1 MADIRLAKPAA
12 GTTQTVP
19 SAPDG
24 RFIFDFPADAATLTR
39 NGDDL
44 VLTFED
50 GAAIQLQG
58 FYTTY
63 SKEEMPSFQVDGVEI
78 SGQDF
83 FAALDEDLMP
93 AAGPASG
100 SSAARGGR
108 YNEYGG
114 SDLLDGLDHL
124 GRLDIGFDGGTQ
136 LATDTVEP
144 SPYSEVDHGVT
155 VTPSTPGTD
164 PDDPSIPVQ
173 GEDFPPTMPHDVLQV
188 DESALDGG
196 SGGGS
201 ATAAGSM
208 RVSAPD
214 GVAIITIGGVVVWQN
229 GALTGNPVLTD
240 EGHLDVTGF
249 DGTNLTYTYTLTGST
264 QEHAKLNAGGENDA
278 IAHEMKVV
286 VTDTDGDSGSAVIRV
301 EITDDVPTI
310 ESFEKTVTEGDADP
324 IVGNALE
331 GAVAGADGANFAWT
345 NPDQQGRY
353 GKLTLNEDGTYSYEL
368 NNDDPEVKALT
379 NGDTR
384 TEEISYTYTDADG
397 DVAEG
402 KVTITIMGVNNGVE
416 VGSGTL
422 TVYEA
427 GLDDG
432 STPGGGNTPTTASG
446 SLHINAPDGVATI
459 AIGEVTVFKNGAL
472 TGNTVSTD
480 EGTLTVT
487 GFDAATG
494 ELTFTYTLNDNTLEH
509 GLDGMDTHVSH
520 DFAVTVTDVDDSTAS
535 STITVNIVD
544 DVPTAQ
550 NDSVVFEEAAAQEG
564 ASAKSVLENDVFGAD
579 APAYKTVTSIEGG
592 TLGQPVQGDYGTL
605 TLNEDGTY
613 TYKLGD
619 KVDVPRGETY
629 TEQFTYTIKD
639 ADGDTSTA
647 TLTIAIKGDEI
658 VPANPG
664 SATIVVDEALLS
676 DGSHVNS
683 DNSDHVPSGQGFFT
697 VNLNGE
703 DGTVTLKYG
712 SGPDASNITVSLI
725 NRDDFDTDWLSENKT
740 LTVNGVT
747 VEVTGA
753 KQQDD
758 GSWKIE
764 YRYNLTGQQTHT
776 GEGVGEG
783 DALSDDIDI
792 TVTDATGDT
801 STGSLTVTV
810 HDDGPVLTAKIDPQP
825 GNDKGH
831 FYDTDAA
838 IVFRLAEGGPATTL
852 DQIDFGA
859 DVGTGEEGS
868 APARITV
875 TVNNTTTFTVEVTR
889 DAEGGLHFSGEDNG
903 TITFEKTGAATGAD
917 DGSALTY
924 DTVKGQFTYTRP
936 TADVGGAADNYT
948 FTLTVTD
955 ADGDTVQQT
964 GSVVTVF
971 REPTITGD
979 DGSTSSTVTTDE
991 GNLPEQGS
999 GWETDATRPHED
1011 TASGELTVNL
1021 DHADG
1026 TIQIGENLTIDVDKD
1041 GKVVSV
1047 NDKDGANPAEERVP
1061 GDHGYL
1067 SNIVVDKADADGN
1080 ITIHYTYTLTDAVDG
1095 DGASGNRPADGEAG
1109 RGESMQADNFAVTV
1123 TTANGQTATGS
1134 IMANAL
1140 DDAPRL
1146 SVAPEATPT
1155 QNDTADSSLS
1165 GTFTVNFGADGPS
1178 ENAALKIEGTSVS
1191 LTEETSLAV
1200 DGGTLTITHLSG
1212 GTYAYTYKHNQQDVT
1227 FGKKTFAVVAT
1238 DGDMDTTQAIIT
1250 VGQDFHPT
1258 TEDGQFG
1265 AGQIHEVV
1273 TTDESYMEA
1282 GGSQAGQNPGDGIGQ
1297 SAMKSVTVNLHG
1309 ENTETSITVKHGQD
1323 SIRFT
1328 YDGTK
1333 WSAGGED
1340 SIAVIHGTYGE
1351 LSVWVNTTGNNVTI
1365 GYEYKQTAPY
1375 TDHDDPNDA
1384 NETATDADKFDIEI
1398 NDGEDTPLTGSISV
1412 NIQDDA
1418 PSISVTGLDT
1428 AVDSGTSA
1436 HGNWTHSFGAD
1447 LPTPQTITVNDQ
1459 QLMLTDGA
1467 SVEVVGEKGTLK
1479 VNADG
1484 TYTYTAKPN
1493 ASGNDTF
1500 TFHITDADGDSKE
1513 ATLAVAVNNSTVKP
1527 ENMTF
1532 TTQDANVA
1540 LNGSDSETLFLEEG
1554 VTLTPDAVEA
1564 VNETITYGTFSLSA
1578 DGKSLIFTQN
1588 SAYTHGEGEN
1598 SYTFDPVS
1606 FAVTDANGNATTLGV
1621 TVTITDDAPSISVDQ
1636 EASGAYGEKITGS
1649 VAIDFGADTGAQTRV
1664 TVSLNNGNAVAGEK
1678 DANGK
1683 YTFTFDDDSTLTLN
1697 GTTGD
1702 FVYNGVP
1709 ASGKGTSYKFTFTVE
1724 DADGDTATATTTA
1737 TITATDTTN
1746 LSGSVMSF
1754 DTDVAA
1760 NTDGNTGNNIA
1771 HTVVVVEGLPSG
1783 AQLAEGSYKGTYGTI
1798 TVDASGNATY
1808 EQTELFSHP
1817 EKDKADTAE
1826 KADTVNVKVTLGDGS
1841 SVTMPVYVSI
1851 IDDVPVMPRKID
1863 FVAKND
1869 DMFFHDND
1877 PTIIFQIGGGND
1889 PDKLEDLNFGADVTA
1904 AGEEG
1909 TPAQIIVHVNDTEF
1923 TIDVTRGENGQLQFL
1938 YDEDGKIRFA
1948 SGNAEPSEALTY
1960 DPDTGHFTYTRP
1972 EGDVGGSAD
1981 NYTFKLTLKDSDGDT
1996 VTVESLPIRTT
2007 PETTIPTVTGSAI
2020 TVEESALKHGSHPND
2035 AGWKGE
2041 GSFTV
2046 NLNGEDGSIMLT
2058 GDDGKSVTLQID
2070 GGEYV
2075 PNENSI
2081 ITVNG
2086 VQVTVTSAE
2095 QNGDGWTVKYSYKL
2109 TGDQNHNEPSA
2120 TGADDTL
2127 KGMIGITVTDESGDT
2142 ATGSITVNVQDD
2154 GPVFSKESGN
2164 VNITDKSDEFWSYEG
2179 EISFTS
2185 NEIANDFNGKNEVT
2199 MQCGDNTLTL
2209 QVGKIQFGAN
2219 GNIDTSKDC
2228 ATFIDGQGR
2237 FFING
2242 QNQDLGIGVHSKYEG
2257 GADNSL
2263 IYQYQFN
2270 RQNEIG
2276 YDPISNQSEAVII
2289 RLDKPAVNMSIDLS
2303 SFYDIGGADANP
2315 EEAIF
2320 LFYKDGEYVGK
2331 SHLSSDEASGDV
2343 QQNGFSALPPGGF
2356 DTVVIAASDNGVDPN
2371 RSYDNSEFNIS
2382 AITFNKF
2389 GGVDRTLTGQ
2399 LDATSADG
2407 IKGYSVDT
2415 DKLATLEL
2423 KSDGKSISY
2432 GWNEDTGRLLAKA
2445 GDATVFELVLNTET
2459 GAWTMVQYKEYEG
2472 ELELPFTATDG
2483 DDDSTSI
2490 SVEIPPTDAKSGTY
2504 KVTDS
2509 DAEKA
2514 VLAAA
2519 EQEMKS
2525 AVRSGEALA
2534 TAAVLAGMATVLPD
2548 EVPAAEGDRPDT
2560 PDETLVAAPAEAA
2573 DAPAALSFVEEG
2585 AALPDS
2591 PVDGMDDTPLL
2602 FANLALA
2609 GQEEPMVSAV
2619 QTDAADGPLWAD
2631 ASGTDDTSGTV
2642 VGETATAGP
2651 GAAHPGTAAPEAVL
2665 HGTDGD
2671 DILLGGDGD
2680 ELIFGGSGDDF
2691 IDGGEGRDTIYA
2703 GDGNDIIV
2711 YDKADYLV
2719 SGGSGIDFMV
2729 SDDSEL
2735 TLDTLLSGGK
2745 DGHEGPIVDS
2755 IEVLLKGED
2764 ALSLTSLDQLA
2775 RDYGITLDSKD
2786 GKEVLQLDG
2795 RWEKQDDGSYDF
2807 NGGAEEGGLTLETNL
2822 QHDSDASS
2830 DNGEMAQQVFIL
2842 EHTNS

>member
-264 QEHAKLNAGGENDA
+264 QEHTKLNAGGENDA
-278 IAHEMKVV
+278 IAHEMAVV
-286 VTDTDGDSGSAVIRV
+286 VTDRDGDSGSAVIRV

-310 ESFEKTVTEGDADP
+310 ESFKKTVTEGDADP

-331 GAVAGADGANFAWT
+331 GAAAGADGANFAWT
-345 NPDQQGRY
+345 NPGQQGRY
-353 GKLTLNEDGTYSYEL
+353 GKLTLNEDGTYIYEL

-379 NGDTR
+379 DGDTR

-402 KVTITIMGVNNGVE
+402 KVTITINGVDNGVE

-432 STPGGGNTPTTASG
+432 STPGGDNTPTTASG

-494 ELTFTYTLNDNTLEH
+494 ELTFTYELTGNTLEH
-509 GLDGMDTHVSH
+509 NTEATDKQMSH
-520 DFAVTVTDVDDSTAS
+520 NFAVTVTDVDDSTAS

-544 DVPTAQ
+544 DEPTAK
-550 NDSVVFEEAAAQEG
+550 NDSVLFEEAAAQKGVSGE
-564 ASAKSVLENDVFGAD
+564 SVLEDDVFGAD
-579 APAYKTVTSIEGG
+579 APADKTVTSVNDHKPGETVSG
-592 TLGQPVQGDYGTL
+592 TYGEL
-605 TLNEDGTY
+605 TLHADGTY

-619 KVDVPRGETY
+619 EVDVPNGKIY
-629 TEQFTYTIKD
+629 TENFTYTITD

-647 TLTIAIKGDEI
+647 TLTIAIEGDKI

-664 SATIVVDEALLS
+664 NATIVVDEGARP
-676 DGSHVNS
+676 DGS
-683 DNSDHVPSGQGFFT
+683 GQHKEHGFCDTGSFT

-712 SGPDASNITVSLI
+712 SEQDAPTITLSLI
-725 NRDDFDTDWLSENKT
+725 NGETFDENWLSTNKT
-740 LTVNGVT
+740 LTVNGVE
-747 VEVTGA
+747 VEVKGA
-753 KQQDD
+753 TQTEP
-758 GSWKIE
+758 GGPWKIE
-764 YRYNLTGQQTHT
+764 YTYELTGQQAHKNA
-776 GEGVGEG
+776 GSAGAVGAE
-783 DALSDDIDI
+783 DALSDSINI

-825 GNDKGH
+825 DNDKGYY
-831 FYDTDAA
+831 YDTDAA
-838 IVFRLAEGGPATTL
+838 IVFRLAEDGPTTKL
-852 DQIDFGA
+852 SDIDFGA

-875 TVNNTTTFTVEVTR
+875 TVNDTEFTVTVTR
-889 DAEGGLHFSGEDNG
+889 DAGGQLHFSGENSG
-903 TITFEKTGAATGAD
+903 TITFDKTGAATGAD
-917 DGSALTY
+917 DGSKLTY
-924 DTVKGQFTYTRP
+924 DTVTGQFTYTRP
-936 TADVGGAADNYT
+936 TADVGGTANEYT

-991 GNLPEQGS
+991 GNLEQGS
-999 GWETDATRPHED
+999 DWETDATRPHED

-1026 TIQIGENLTIDVDKD
+1026 TIQIGNLTIGVDKD

-1047 NDKDGANPAEERVP
+1047 NGNPAASLDGKTVP

-1067 SNIVVDKADADGN
+1067 SNITVSEAGTDGS
-1080 ITIHYTYTLTDAVDG
+1080 ITIKYDYTLTNAVDG
-1095 DGASGNRPADGEAG
+1095 DGASDNRPAEGEDG
-1109 RGESMQADNFAVTV
+1109 RGESMQADSFAVTV
-1123 TTANGQTATGS
+1123 TANGQTATGS

-1146 SVAPEATPT
+1146 DVTPEATST

-1165 GTFTVNFGADGPS
+1165 GTFRVNFGADGPS
-1178 ENAALKIEGTSVS
+1178 ENEALTIAGQAIDKEGTTT
-1191 LTEETSLAV
+1191 LRV
-1200 DGGTLTITHLSG
+1200 DGGTLTISYQSD
-1212 GTYAYTYKHNQQDVT
+1212 GTYAYTYNHAQPDVT
-1227 FGKKTFAVVAT
+1227 FKEKTFAVVAT

-1258 TEDGQFG
+1258 TTGGLSGE
-1265 AGQIHEVV
+1265 QIHETV
-1273 TTDESYMEA
+1273 TTDESYMA
-1282 GGSQAGQNPGDGIGQ
+1282 GGSQAGNGSPVMGQ
-1297 SAMKSVTVNLHG
+1297 FDVNLHG
-1309 ENTETSITVKHGQD
+1309 ENTDTSITVKHGQD

-1333 WSAGGED
+1333 WSAEGQD

-1351 LSVWVNTTGNNVTI
+1351 LSVQVANANDNNVTI
-1365 GYEYKQTAPY
+1365 VYEYKQTAPY
-1375 TDHDDPNDA
+1375 TAHDDPNDA

-1459 QLMLTDGA
+1459 QLTLTDGA

-1598 SYTFDPVS
+1598 SHTFDPVS

-1664 TVSLNNGNAVAGEK
+1664 TVSLNNGKAVAGEK

-1889 PDKLEDLNFGADVTA
+1889 PDKLEDFNFGADVTA

-2179 EISFTS
+2179 EISFTG

-2209 QVGKIQFGAN
+2209 QVGKIQFGAD

-2343 QQNGFSALPPGGF
+2343 QQNGFEVLPAGGF
-2356 DTVVIAASDNGVDPN
+2356 DMVVIAAGDNGTYPGK
-2371 RSYDNSEFNIS
+2371 YDNSEFNIS

-2423 KSDGKSISY
+2423 KSDGKPISY

-2490 SVEIPPTDAKSGTY
+2490 SVAIPATGAESGTY

-2548 EVPAAEGDRPDT
+2548 EVPAVEGDRPDT

-2573 DAPAALSFVEEG
+2573 DAPAALSFFEEG

-2591 PVDGMDDTPLL
+2591 PVEGMDDTPLL

-2609 GQEEPMVSAV
+2609 GQEELMVSAA

-2651 GAAHPGTAAPEAVL
+2651 DAAHAGTAAPEAVL

-2680 ELIFGGSGDDF
+2680 ELIFGGSGDDY

-2711 YDKADYLV
+2711 YDSNDYLV

-2729 SDDSEL
+2729 SDDSTL
-2735 TLDTLLSGGK
+2735 TLTTLLSGGK
-2745 DGHEGPIVDS
+2745 NGHEGPIVDS
-2755 IEVLLKGED
+2755 IEVLLKGD
-2764 ALSLTSLDQLA
+2764 AALSLTSIQELA
-2775 RDYGITLDSKD
+2775 DKYGIELGTNPAGQETLTLDM
-2786 GKEVLQLDG
+2786 GKWTEQA
-2795 RWEKQDDGSYDF
+2795 DGSYDF
-2807 NGGAEEGGLTLETNL
+2807 NGDADLTLETNL

>member
-278 IAHEMKVV
+278 IAHEMEVV

-353 GKLTLNEDGTYSYEL
+353 GKLTLNEDGTYIYEL

-379 NGDTR
+379 DGDTR

-397 DVAEG
+397 DVATG
-402 KVTITIMGVNNGVE
+402 KVTITINGVNNGVE

-432 STPGGGNTPTTASG
+432 SQAGQTAAPTTAEG
-446 SLHINAPDGVATI
+446 SLTVNAPDGVKDI
-459 AIGEVTVFKNGAL
+459 RIDGVTVFENGAL

-676 DGSHVNS
+676 DGSRVNS

-712 SGPDASNITVSLI
+712 SGPDAPNITVSLI
-725 NRDDFDTDWLSENKT
+725 NGETFDENWLSTNKT
-740 LTVNGVT
+740 LTVNGVE
-747 VEVTGA
+747 VEVKGA
-753 KQQDD
+753 TQTEP
-758 GSWKIE
+758 GGPWKIE
-764 YRYNLTGQQTHT
+764 YTYELTGQQAHKNA
-776 GEGVGEG
+776 GSAGAVGAE
-783 DALSDDIDI
+783 DALSDSINI

-825 GNDKGH
+825 DNDKGYY
-831 FYDTDAA
+831 YDTDAA
-838 IVFRLAEGGPATTL
+838 IVFRLAEDGPTTKL
-852 DQIDFGA
+852 SDIDFGA

-875 TVNNTTTFTVEVTR
+875 TVNDTEFTVTVTR
-889 DAEGGLHFSGEDNG
+889 DAGGQLHFSGENSG
-903 TITFEKTGAATGAD
+903 TITFDKTGAATGAD
-917 DGSALTY
+917 DGSKLTY
-924 DTVKGQFTYTRP
+924 DTVTGQFTYTRP
-936 TADVGGAADNYT
+936 TADVGGTANEYT

-991 GNLPEQGS
+991 GNLEQGS
-999 GWETDATRPHED
+999 DWETDATRPHED

-1026 TIQIGENLTIDVDKD
+1026 TIQIGNLTIGVDKD

-1047 NDKDGANPAEERVP
+1047 NGNPAASLDGKTVP

-1067 SNIVVDKADADGN
+1067 SNITVSEAGTDGS
-1080 ITIHYTYTLTDAVDG
+1080 ITIKYDYTLTNAVDG
-1095 DGASGNRPADGEAG
+1095 DGASDNRPAEGEDG
-1109 RGESMQADNFAVTV
+1109 RGESMQADSFAVTV
-1123 TTANGQTATGS
+1123 TANGQTATGS

-1146 SVAPEATPT
+1146 DVTPEATST

-1165 GTFTVNFGADGPS
+1165 GTFRVNFGADGPS
-1178 ENAALKIEGTSVS
+1178 ENEALTIAGQAIDKEGTTT
-1191 LTEETSLAV
+1191 LRV
-1200 DGGTLTITHLSG
+1200 DGGTLTISYQSD
-1212 GTYAYTYKHNQQDVT
+1212 GTYAYTYNHAQPDVT
-1227 FGKKTFAVVAT
+1227 FKEKTFAVVAT

-1258 TEDGQFG
+1258 TTGGLSGE
-1265 AGQIHEVV
+1265 QIHETV
-1273 TTDESYMEA
+1273 TTDESYMA
-1282 GGSQAGQNPGDGIGQ
+1282 GGSQAGNGSPVMGQ
-1297 SAMKSVTVNLHG
+1297 FDVNLHG
-1309 ENTETSITVKHGQD
+1309 ENTDTSITVKHGQD

-1333 WSAGGED
+1333 WSAEGQD

-1351 LSVWVNTTGNNVTI
+1351 LSVQVANANDNNVTI
-1365 GYEYKQTAPY
+1365 VYEYKQTAPY
-1375 TDHDDPNDA
+1375 TAHDDPNDA

-1459 QLMLTDGA
+1459 QLTLTDGA

-1598 SYTFDPVS
+1598 SHTFDPVS

-1664 TVSLNNGNAVAGEK
+1664 TVSLNNGKAVAGEK

-1683 YTFTFDDDSTLTLN
+1683 YTFTFGDDSTLTLN

-1746 LSGSVMSF
+1746 LSGSVMSS

-1996 VTVESLPIRTT
+1996 VTVESRPITTT

-2020 TVEESALKHGSHPND
+2020 TVEESALEHGSHPNND
-2035 AGWKGE
+2035 GWRGE

-2046 NLNGEDGSIMLT
+2046 NLNGEDGSITLT

-2070 GGEYV
+2070 DGEYV
-2075 PNENSI
+2075 H
-2081 ITVNG
+2081 
-2086 VQVTVTSAE
+2086 
-2095 QNGDGWTVKYSYKL
+2095 
-2109 TGDQNHNEPSA
+2109 TGDS
-2120 TGADDTL
+2120 T
-2127 KGMIGITVTDESGDT
+2127 ITVTDESGDT

-2164 VNITDKSDEFWSYEG
+2164 VNITDKSDEFWSYG
-2179 EISFTS
+2179 DEISFTDE
-2185 NEIANDFNGKNEVT
+2185 NIAISVKDQNMAKISLGSD
-2199 MQCGDNTLTL
+2199 TLTL
-2209 QVGKIQFGAN
+2209 HVGTVTFTEDRKGPQIDDAQDWHQFTLE
-2219 GNIDTSKDC
+2219 GNHG
-2228 ATFIDGQGR
+2228 TFY
-2237 FFING
+2237 ING
-2242 QNQDLGIGVHSKYEG
+2242 EFGLGIHTKDSNGVDSSLPSWLEPN
-2257 GADNSL
+2257 AD
-2263 IYQYQFN
+2263 
-2270 RQNEIG
+2270 EIG
-2276 YDPISNQSEAVII
+2276 YSYEHNQAEAVII
-2289 RLDKPAVNMSIDLS
+2289 ELGKPAVNMNIEFEKFFNSGN
-2303 SFYDIGGADANP
+2303 DIASEKAL
-2315 EEAIF
+2315 F
-2320 LFYKDGEYVGK
+2320 LFYKEGKLVWQSTLASNEADGNVK
-2331 SHLSSDEASGDV
+2331 TD
-2343 QQNGFSALPPGGF
+2343 GFTQMPAGGF
-2356 DTVVIAASDNGVDPN
+2356 DTVVITAMHNGFSDNKDW
-2371 RSYDNSEFNIS
+2371 DNSEFNIS

-2399 LDATSADG
+2399 LEATSADG
-2407 IKGYSVDT
+2407 IKEYSVDT
-2415 DKLATLEL
+2415 DKLATLGL
-2423 KSDGKSISY
+2423 KSDGVPISY
-2432 GWNEDTGRLLAKA
+2432 VWDAATGTLLATA
-2445 GDATVFELVLNTET
+2445 GDETVFELVLNTET
-2459 GAWTMVQYKEYEG
+2459 GAWTMVQYQEYAG
-2472 ELELPFTATDG
+2472 TLELPFIATDG
-2483 DDDSTSI
+2483 DNDSMSI
-2490 SVEIPPTDAKSGTY
+2490 SVTIPPTGAESGTY

-2534 TAAVLAGMATVLPD
+2534 TAAALAGMATVLPD

-2573 DAPAALSFVEEG
+2573 DAPAVLSFFEEG
-2585 AALPDS
+2585 VALPDS
-2591 PVDGMDDTPLL
+2591 PVEGMDDTPLL

-2609 GQEEPMVSAV
+2609 GQEELMASAA

-2651 GAAHPGTAAPEAVL
+2651 DAAHAGTAAPEAVL

-2711 YDKADYLV
+2711 YDSNDYLV

-2729 SDDSEL
+2729 SNDNTL
-2735 TLDTLLSGGK
+2735 TMDTLLSGGK
-2745 DGHEGPIVDS
+2745 NGHEGPIVDS
-2755 IEVLLKGED
+2755 IEVLITGKD
-2764 ALSLTSLDQLA
+2764 ALSLTSIQELA
-2775 RDYGITLDSKD
+2775 DKYGIELGTNPDGQETLTLDM
-2786 GKEVLQLDG
+2786 GKWTEQA
-2795 RWEKQDDGSYDF
+2795 DGSYDF
-2807 NGGAEEGGLTLETNL
+2807 HGGAEEGGLTLETNL
-2822 QHDSDASS
+2822 PHDSTTSS

>member
-278 IAHEMKVV
+278 IAHEMEVV

-331 GAVAGADGANFAWT
+331 GAVAGADSANFAWT

-379 NGDTR
+379 GGDTR

-402 KVTITIMGVNNGVE
+402 KVTITINGVDNGVV

-427 GLDDG
+427 GLGDG

-459 AIGEVTVFKNGAL
+459 AIGEVTVFENGAL
-472 TGNTVSTD
+472 TSSNTISTD
-480 EGTLTVT
+480 EGVLTVT
-487 GFDAATG
+487 GFDAVTG

-520 DFAVTVTDVDDSTAS
+520 DFAVTVTDVDGSTAS

-544 DVPTAQ
+544 DEPTAK
-550 NDSVVFEEAAAQEG
+550 NDRVLFEEAAAQKG
-564 ASAKSVLENDVFGAD
+564 ASGESVLENDVFGAD
-579 APAYKTVTSIEGG
+579 APADKMVTSVNGG
-592 TLGQPVQGDYGTL
+592 NPGETVSGTYGEL
-605 TLNEDGTY
+605 TLHADGTY

-619 KVDVPRGETY
+619 EVDVPNGKIY
-629 TEQFTYTIKD
+629 TENFTYTITD

-647 TLTIAIKGDEI
+647 TLTIAIEGDKI

-664 SATIVVDEALLS
+664 NATIVVDEGARP
-676 DGSHVNS
+676 DGS
-683 DNSDHVPSGQGFFT
+683 GQHKEHGFCDTGSFT
-697 VNLNGE
+697 VNLKGE
-703 DGTVTLKYG
+703 DGAVTLKYG
-712 SGPDASNITVSLI
+712 TGEDASTITLSLI
-725 NRDDFDTDWLSENKT
+725 NGNTFDENWLSINKT
-740 LTVNGVT
+740 LTVNGVE

-753 KQQDD
+753 TQTEP
-758 GSWKIE
+758 GGPWKIE
-764 YRYNLTGQQTHT
+764 YTYELTGQQTHDN
-776 GEGVGEG
+776 VGSVGAVGAE
-783 DALSDDIDI
+783 DALSDSINI

-825 GNDKGH
+825 DNDKGYY
-831 FYDTDAA
+831 YDTDAA
-838 IVFRLAEGGPATTL
+838 IVFRLAEDGPTTKL
-852 DQIDFGA
+852 SDIDFGA

-875 TVNNTTTFTVEVTR
+875 TVNDTEFTVTVTR
-889 DAEGGLHFSGEDNG
+889 DAGGQLHFSGENSG
-903 TITFEKTGAATGAD
+903 TITFDKTGAATGAD
-917 DGSALTY
+917 DGSKLTY
-924 DTVKGQFTYTRP
+924 DTVTGQFTYTRP
-936 TADVGGAADNYT
+936 TADVGGTANEYT

-991 GNLPEQGS
+991 GNLEQGS
-999 GWETDATRPHED
+999 DWETDATRPHED

-1026 TIQIGENLTIDVDKD
+1026 TIQIGSLTIGVDKD

-1047 NDKDGANPAEERVP
+1047 NGNPAASLDGKTVP

-1067 SNIVVDKADADGN
+1067 SNITVSEAGTDGS
-1080 ITIHYTYTLTDAVDG
+1080 ITIKYDYTLTNAVDG
-1095 DGASGNRPADGEAG
+1095 DGASDNRPAEGEDG
-1109 RGESMQADNFAVTV
+1109 RGESMQADSFAVTV
-1123 TTANGQTATGS
+1123 TANGQTATGS

-1146 SVAPEATPT
+1146 DVTPEATST

-1165 GTFTVNFGADGPS
+1165 GTFRVNFGADGPS
-1178 ENAALKIEGTSVS
+1178 ENEALTIAGQAIDKEGTTT
-1191 LTEETSLAV
+1191 LRV
-1200 DGGTLTITHLSG
+1200 DGGTLTISYQSD

-1258 TEDGQFG
+1258 TENDQFG

-1282 GGSQAGQNPGDGIGQ
+1282 GGSQAGQTSDDGIGQ
-1297 SAMKSVTVNLHG
+1297 SAMESVTVNLHG
-1309 ENTETSITVKHGQD
+1309 ENAETSITITHGEQT
-1323 SIRFT
+1323 ITFT
-1328 YDGTK
+1328 YDGMK
-1333 WSAGGED
+1333 WSAGGQD
-1340 SIAVIHGTYGE
+1340 SEAVIQGDYGQ
-1351 LSVWVNTTGNNVTI
+1351 LSVWVSKALDNDNNVTI

-1375 TDHDDPNDA
+1375 TTHGDPNDA
-1384 NETATDADKFDIEI
+1384 NETAEAADSFGITI
-1398 NDGEDTPLTGSISV
+1398 NDRDGTPLTGSISV
-1412 NIQDDA
+1412 NIRDDA
-1418 PSISVTGLDT
+1418 PVLNAKIDTQPGNDEGYYYDKDATIVFQLAEGGLPTTLDQI
-1428 AVDSGTSA
+1428 
-1436 HGNWTHSFGAD
+1436 NFGAD
-1447 LPTPQTITVNDQ
+1447 
-1459 QLMLTDGA
+1459 
-1467 SVEVVGEKGTLK
+1467 VGT
-1479 VNADG
+1479 
-1484 TYTYTAKPN
+1484 
-1493 ASGNDTF
+1493 
-1500 TFHITDADGDSKE
+1500 
-1513 ATLAVAVNNSTVKP
+1513 
-1527 ENMTF
+1527 
-1532 TTQDANVA
+1532 
-1540 LNGSDSETLFLEEG
+1540 
-1554 VTLTPDAVEA
+1554 
-1564 VNETITYGTFSLSA
+1564 
-1578 DGKSLIFTQN
+1578 
-1588 SAYTHGEGEN
+1588 GEGE
-1598 SYTFDPVS
+1598 SSP
-1606 FAVTDANGNATTLGV
+1606 ALI
-1621 TVTITDDAPSISVDQ
+1621 TVKVN
-1636 EASGAYGEKITGS
+1636 
-1649 VAIDFGADTGAQTRV
+1649 DT
-1664 TVSLNNGNAVAGEK
+1664 K
-1678 DANGK
+1678 
-1683 YTFTFDDDSTLTLN
+1683 
-1697 GTTGD
+1697 
-1702 FVYNGVP
+1702 
-1709 ASGKGTSYKFTFTVE
+1709 FTVE
-1724 DADGDTATATTTA
+1724 VTRGAEGTLHFSGENNGTITFKNNADDGSALTYDTAKDLFTYTRPTADVGGAADTYGFTLTVTDADGDTA
-1737 TITATDTTN
+1737 
-1746 LSGSVMSF
+1746 
-1754 DTDVAA
+1754 
-1760 NTDGNTGNNIA
+1760 
-1771 HTVVVVEGLPSG
+1771 
-1783 AQLAEGSYKGTYGTI
+1783 
-1798 TVDASGNATY
+1798 
-1808 EQTELFSHP
+1808 QTETF
-1817 EKDKADTAE
+1817 
-1826 KADTVNVKVTLGDGS
+1826 TVTTKTVAPTISLTDANIIVDEGALADGS
-1841 SVTMPVYVSI
+1841 RQHTR
-1851 IDDVPVMPRKID
+1851 DG
-1863 FVAKND
+1863 F
-1869 DMFFHDND
+1869 
-1877 PTIIFQIGGGND
+1877 T
-1889 PDKLEDLNFGADVTA
+1889 
-1904 AGEEG
+1904 G
-1909 TPAQIIVHVNDTEF
+1909 TKE
-1923 TIDVTRGENGQLQFL
+1923 
-1938 YDEDGKIRFA
+1938 
-1948 SGNAEPSEALTY
+1948 
-1960 DPDTGHFTYTRP
+1960 
-1972 EGDVGGSAD
+1972 
-1981 NYTFKLTLKDSDGDT
+1981 
-1996 VTVESLPIRTT
+1996 
-2007 PETTIPTVTGSAI
+2007 
-2020 TVEESALKHGSHPND
+2020 
-2035 AGWKGE
+2035 
-2041 GSFTV
+2041 FTV
-2046 NLNGEDGSIMLT
+2046 NLHGEDGTIILSA
-2058 GDDGKSVTLQID
+2058 D
-2070 GGEYV
+2070 GGNKITLEV
-2075 PNENSI
+2075 KDGALEISQDAS

-2086 VQVTVTSAE
+2086 VTISNLMAKQADDGTSWTVSYDYELTKQQTHTTSNSSNYHEDGKSADLTISVTSQSGQTVTETLPVTV
-2095 QNGDGWTVKYSYKL
+2095 
-2109 TGDQNHNEPSA
+2109 H
-2120 TGADDTL
+2120 
-2127 KGMIGITVTDESGDT
+2127 
-2142 ATGSITVNVQDD
+2142 DD
-2154 GPVFSKESGN
+2154 GPQFTADSTNFTSVD
-2164 VNITDKSDEFWSYEG
+2164 TDTDQYWSHEG
-2179 EISFTS
+2179 EISFTENS
-2185 NEIANDFNGKNEVT
+2185 FFLQGKSSDTVNLTDGNQFKISVGTVYFTEENRDEVT
-2199 MQCGDNTLTL
+2199 NT
-2209 QVGKIQFGAN
+2209 
-2219 GNIDTSKDC
+2219 NIDAIKTGEGKFYHDFS
-2228 ATFIDGQGR
+2228 
-2237 FFING
+2237 N
-2242 QNQDLGIGVHSKYEG
+2242 GIGITSW
-2257 GADNSL
+2257 DNHDDVDGTL
-2263 IYQYQFN
+2263 YFEHDITNTQRLQEICYDYANN
-2270 RQNEIG
+2270 R
-2276 YDPISNQSEAVII
+2276 SEAVII
-2289 RLDKPAVNMSIDLS
+2289 ELGKTALNMDISLK
-2303 SFYDIGGADANP
+2303 SFFGGTS
-2315 EEAIF
+2315 EGTEKAIF
-2320 LFYKDGEYVGK
+2320 LFYKDGQLIDTTT
-2331 SHLSSDEASGDV
+2331 LSSNSSSGNVTGDHLLV
-2343 QQNGFSALPPGGF
+2343 DQPDGF
-2356 DTVVIAASDNGVDPN
+2356 DTVVIAAMHNGVSTDVTQ
-2371 RSYDNSEFNIS
+2371 DNSDF
-2382 AITFNKF
+2382 AIGALTFNKF
-2389 GGVDRTLTGQ
+2389 DGAIKTLNGR

-2407 IKGYSVDT
+2407 IRSYQIDIEGLSQCGLTYGEQAITYSRDG
-2415 DKLATLEL
+2415 DKV
-2423 KSDGKSISY
+2423 
-2432 GWNEDTGRLLAKA
+2432 LAKA
-2445 GDATVFELVLNTET
+2445 GDTLIFDITLNEQS
-2459 GAWTMVQYKEYEG
+2459 GAWVMAQYKNYEG
-2472 ELELPFTATDG
+2472 ELKLPFTATDG
-2483 DDDSTSI
+2483 DGDSTSI
-2490 SVEIPPTDAKSGTY
+2490 SVMIPATGAESGTY

-2534 TAAVLAGMATVLPD
+2534 TAAALAGMATVLPD

-2755 IEVLLKGED
+2755 IEVLITGKD
-2764 ALSLTSLDQLA
+2764 ALSLTSIQELA
-2775 RDYGITLDSKD
+2775 DKYGIELGTNPAGQETLTLDM
-2786 GKEVLQLDG
+2786 GKWTEQA
-2795 RWEKQDDGSYDF
+2795 DGSYDF
-2807 NGGAEEGGLTLETNL
+2807 HGGAEEGGLTLETNL
-2822 QHDSDASS
+2822 QHDSAASS